1 MTIISE
7 KTKLF
12 DTHPLPIYVII
23 WSEITKWCPL
33 KWALRLKWMMLSASF
48 CSHFLFN
55 IFFSINHIFKRI
67 ARGNP
72 IKFSIKNCL
81 LFIYTYVKMI
91 ICTVCHRD
99 VFWSMRCFKMGNIY
113 QITSVA
119 MLPRRHISMLYLN
132 LKNCF

>member
-33 KWALRLKWMMLSASF
+33 KWALR
-48 CSHFLFN
+48 CFLLLFVH
-55 IFFSINHIFKRI
+55 IFFLTFSFSINRIFKRI
-67 ARGNP
+67 ARGNR

-91 ICTVCHRD
+91 ICIVCHRD